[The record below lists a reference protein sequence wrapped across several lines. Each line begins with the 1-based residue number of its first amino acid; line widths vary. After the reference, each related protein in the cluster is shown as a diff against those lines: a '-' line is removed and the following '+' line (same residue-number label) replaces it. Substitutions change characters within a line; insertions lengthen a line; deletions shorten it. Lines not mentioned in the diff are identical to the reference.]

1 MDVSLFNCPSV
12 IVGFTQAA
20 ADTIRAVD
28 TYSVKA
34 DTLGERGGTPE
45 LYNSEYVKKAINST
59 AVKNKSSYLNK
70 KAHNSQIKIRKVK
83 NGSNGENSVE
93 KQEVFRKA

>member
-1 MDVSLFNCPSV
+1 MDVSLLNCPSV
-12 IVGFTQAA
+12 MVGLSQAA

-28 TYSVKA
+28 TYSVNA
-34 DTLGERGGTPE
+34 DTLGERGGAPE
-45 LYNSEYVKKAINST
+45 LYNSEYVKKAITST

-70 KAHNSQIKIRKVK
+70 KSQNSQVKIRKIK
-83 NGSNGENSVE
+83 NGLNGENSVE